1 MKLKTKRSSKTF
13 RGSASRVKK
22 SEYFPAGKFSAVVRL
37 VKSKKSFLLTTHLN
51 PDGDGLGAESALYL
65 ALKKLGKKVQV
76 VNHDPLP
83 KRFRYLG
90 FAQAYQTSDRIPAH
104 EVCFVLD
111 AGNFGRIRDNVKRE
125 EFRTLVNIDHH
136 FSNDLYGDLNLV
148 LPKAA
153 ATGEIVYYLIK
164 ALKIAVTKEIA
175 ESVYT
180 SLVTDT
186 GGFRYSNTT
195 PEVLRLAAELVD
207 AGADA
212 QKVSEQIFAGISK
225 EAMEL
230 VRVSLGTIQVYG
242 DGRIASMTLTQSD
255 LLKTGASDED
265 TENLINWVRKL
276 DTVKIAIF
284 LKERPDGQIKLSLR
298 SRSDINVSLIAG
310 KFNGGGHAYAA
321 GAVLPG
327 PIEKALKEVLKFS
340 QEALP

>member
-1 MKLKTKRSSKTF
+1 MKLKHKPAAKTPRTASGKSS
-13 RGSASRVKK
+13 
-22 SEYFPAGKFSAVVRL
+22 YFSPDKFSAVIRL
-37 VKSKKSFLLTTHLN
+37 IQSKKSFLLTTHVN

-76 VNHDPLP
+76 VNHDRLP
-83 KRFRYLG
+83 KRFEYLG
-90 FAQAYQTSDRIPAH
+90 FTGAYRASDRIPPH
-104 EVCFVLD
+104 DVCFVLD
-111 AGNFGRIRDNVKRE
+111 AGNFGRIRDDVKRS
-125 EFRTLVNIDHH
+125 EFGTLVNIDHH

-164 ALKIAVTKEIA
+164 ALKLEITKEIA

-207 AGADA
+207 KGADA
-212 QKVSEQIFAGISK
+212 QKVSDRIFAGISK

-230 VRVSLGTIQVYG
+230 VRVSLGTIRVYG
-242 DGRIASMTLTQSD
+242 DGRIASMTLSQSD
-255 LLKTGASDED
+255 LGKTGATDED
-265 TENLINWVRKL
+265 TENLINFVRKL
-276 DTVKIAIF
+276 DTVKVAIF

-298 SRSDINVSLIAG
+298 SRSDVNVSLIAG
-310 KFNGGGHAYAA
+310 KFKGGGHAYAA
-321 GAVLPG
+321 GAVLDG
-327 PIEKALKEVLKFS
+327 PMEAALKAVLQVSQKALR
-340 QEALP
+340 